1 MRPIESVSRLNQQFF
16 VPGEKRSYA
25 VLRVNFMEVVTEFV
39 NHRAELE
46 ERIRSLESEQTTL
59 LAEITSLKEKLTTL
73 ELERHATSLS
83 NEVEALR
90 TEKAVLEEKIA
101 TYSSPIVATESYQV

>member
-1 MRPIESVSRLNQQFF
+1 
-16 VPGEKRSYA
+16 
-25 VLRVNFMEVVTEFV
+25 MEVITEYAD
-39 NHRAELE
+39 HRAELE
-46 ERIRSLESEQTTL
+46 ERIRSLESEQTAL
-59 LAEITSLKEKLTTL
+59 LSEISSLKDRLTTL

-101 TYSSPIVATESYQV
+101 TYSAPAMAPVESYQV

>member
-1 MRPIESVSRLNQQFF
+1 
-16 VPGEKRSYA
+16 
-25 VLRVNFMEVVTEFV
+25 MEVITEYV
-39 NHRAELE
+39 DHRAELE
-46 ERIRSLESEQTTL
+46 ERIHSLESEQTAL
-59 LAEITSLKEKLTTL
+59 LTEIASLKERLTSL

-101 TYSSPIVATESYQV
+101 TYSSPLVPTESYQV

>member
-1 MRPIESVSRLNQQFF
+1 
-16 VPGEKRSYA
+16 
-25 VLRVNFMEVVTEFV
+25 MEVIIEYVD
-39 NHRAELE
+39 HRAELE
-46 ERIRSLESEQTTL
+46 KRIHSLESEQTAL
-59 LAEITSLKEKLTTL
+59 LTEIASLKERLTSL

-101 TYSSPIVATESYQV
+101 TYSSPLVPSESYQV

>member
-1 MRPIESVSRLNQQFF
+1 
-16 VPGEKRSYA
+16 
-25 VLRVNFMEVVTEFV
+25 MEVITEYA

-46 ERIRSLESEQTTL
+46 ERIRSLESEQTSL
-59 LAEITSLKEKLTTL
+59 LTKIGSLKEKLTTL

-90 TEKAVLEEKIA
+90 TEKTVLEEKVA
-101 TYSSPIVATESYQV
+101 TYSSPIAPSESYTV

>member
-1 MRPIESVSRLNQQFF
+1 
-16 VPGEKRSYA
+16 
-25 VLRVNFMEVVTEFV
+25 MEVITEHV
-39 NHRAELE
+39 DHRTELE

-59 LAEITSLKEKLTTL
+59 LVDIAALKEKLAAL
-73 ELERHATSLS
+73 ELERHAASLS

-101 TYSSPIVATESYQV
+101 TYSGPVVSSESYQV

>member
-1 MRPIESVSRLNQQFF
+1 
-16 VPGEKRSYA
+16 
-25 VLRVNFMEVVTEFV
+25 MEVITEYAD
-39 NHRAELE
+39 NRAELE
-46 ERIRSLESEQTTL
+46 GRIRSLESEQTTL
-59 LAEITSLKEKLTTL
+59 LTEIGSLKERLATL

-101 TYSSPIVATESYQV
+101 TYSSPMTRNESYQV